1 MPVAAAMDLMLEPG
15 RLMAVRSR
23 VSSSAKV
30 VYFRIGITSH
40 KIGEGAV
47 AAFTFF
53 LPEYKKEP
61 IVSNNRQDRVLYGEI
76 KQCKGRLGRIS

>member
-1 MPVAAAMDLMLEPG
+1 MPVAAAMDLIVEPG

-30 VYFRIGITSH
+30 VYFCIVFTSH
-40 KIGEGAV
+40 KEGAGAV

-53 LPEYKKEP
+53 LPEYKKEW
-61 IVSNNRQDRVLYGEI
+61 D
-76 KQCKGRLGRIS
+76 